1 MQQRQPNQRGA
12 GGRLRLELMEAAF
25 RVLDRS
31 PASGLSLR
39 MVARE
44 AGVAAPSVYDHFA
57 DARSL
62 MADVV
67 RECWHQVGDA
77 MRESAGRATDGEP
90 FAVLKAQM
98 SAYVAYAMQRPSRYQ
113 LLFALQP
120 LDAEAARDL
129 PGPVQPAYRNVLEC
143 VEAMVT
149 AGRPLPARDVHS
161 AVLLVLSIA
170 HGRIALAQ
178 TAPHRP
184 GNSPAGVGVRVGRA
198 RPDLHPVVPL
208 AATLVVCAT
217 PS

>member
-12 GGRLRLELMEAAF
+12 GGRLRLELLDAAF

-44 AGVAAPSVYDHFA
+44 AGVAPPSVYDHFP
-57 DARSL
+57 DARTL

-67 RECWHQVGDA
+67 RECWQQLGDA
-77 MRESAGRATDGEP
+77 MRESAGRPAEQEP
-90 FAVLKAQM
+90 LAVLKEQM

-143 VEAMVT
+143 VEAMLA
-149 AGRPLPARDVHS
+149 AGRSLPAADAHTT
-161 AVLLVLSIA
+161 VLLVLSIA

-184 GNSPAGVGVRVGRA
+184 GNFSAGVQRFVSDVLDRIF
-198 RPDLHPVVPL
+198 
-208 AATLVVCAT
+208 AA
-217 PS
+217 